1 MCPGCLRD
9 RWRLARS
16 EVFLHPCTLGLE
28 RAFWG
33 APLGGVGAVGGAGW
47 WDPQRRLECIGL
59 TVVGGEATFL
69 DSSSLLFAC
78 WCCEV
83 ACPALESL

>member
-28 RAFWG
+28 REFWG

-47 WDPQRRLECIGL
+47 WDPQPEVGVYRSHSCWWRSYISRLFFSALC
-59 TVVGGEATFL
+59 
-69 DSSSLLFAC
+69 LL
-78 WCCEV
+78 V
-83 ACPALESL
+83 L